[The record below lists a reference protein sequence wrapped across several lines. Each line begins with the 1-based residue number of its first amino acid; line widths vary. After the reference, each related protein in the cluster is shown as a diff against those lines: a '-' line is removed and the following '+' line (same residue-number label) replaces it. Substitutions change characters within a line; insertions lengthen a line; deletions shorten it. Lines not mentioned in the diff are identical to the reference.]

1 MQITENISSKKGFRK
16 IHSLRIDMTPMVD
29 LGFLLIT
36 FFIFT
41 SQMIKPQALDL
52 KMPKD
57 EGDPTPTKCSTS
69 FTILASDSQVAWY
82 ECADG
87 DPAGFQ
93 KSTLPGMHSL
103 RNAIIK
109 RRDQVAA
116 AGKATDMVVMIK
128 PLESCEYST
137 LINLLDEMLIN
148 NITRYA
154 IVEPDRDDLRRLE

>member
-1 MQITENISSKKGFRK
+1 MQITEHVSNKKRMRK

-36 FFIFT
+36 FFVFT

-69 FTILASDSQVAWY
+69 FTILANNTHVAWY
-82 ECADG
+82 GCEDG
-87 DPAGFQ
+87 RPAGFQ
-93 KSTLPGMHSL
+93 KSALPDIHGL
-103 RNAIIK
+103 RNAIIN
-109 RRDQVAA
+109 RRAQIAA
-116 AGKATDMVVMIK
+116 TGKATDMVVMIK
-128 PLESCEYST
+128 PLESCEYNT

-154 IVEPDRDDLRRLE
+154 IIEADKDDLQRME